1 MKDIKNKDIV
11 LIIYIFLW
19 LIISCACIYFN
30 LNIVI
35 AQFILCL
42 ILLIL
47 VLLRKNHKIEK
58 WYNTQYNKYY
68 LLEDNER
75 EIWQNIIAKA
85 NKGYNEWYN
94 ETHGN
99 DLCGPWIVDIK
110 PEEIALLDKIHEMF
124 YGKDWYVVMSLPES
138 QCCYVEYEDIK
149 NKVKFN

>member
-1 MKDIKNKDIV
+1 M
-11 LIIYIFLW
+11 F
-19 LIISCACIYFN
+19 
-30 LNIVI
+30 
-35 AQFILCL
+35 
-42 ILLIL
+42 IL

-110 PEEIALLDKIHEMF
+110 PEETYLNYMRSQIADSE
-124 YGKDWYVVMSLPES
+124 ES
-138 QCCYVEYEDIK
+138 FKSETRRIINVRIILIK
-149 NKVKFN
+149 NNATVHLYFGIVRTCIFWIRKFVVGIWYKHSLVTYYYK